1 MLGGERSLF
10 CGFLRLAGRSIFNF
24 SQVNTFSYLSLIIV
38 LHIHLIN
45 S

>member
-1 MLGGERSLF
+1 MLDGERGRF
-10 CGFLRLAGRSIFNF
+10 CGFLRLYCKSIFSF